1 MNKMYAQDYSS
12 DELMII
18 EASRYIQDTD
28 TVVVG
33 TGLPMASAMYAQRA
47 HAPNV
52 SFVIESG
59 PIDPV
64 FQSAPI
70 SVTDPGI
77 MNRCVK
83 MGGTRDVLGCMLQR
97 GLVDVGFLGGAQIDQ
112 YGNINS
118 TYMGS
123 PENPKVRF
131 PGSGGAND
139 IASNVPKI
147 LIITGHEKRRF
158 PPNVDYIT
166 TPGYIDGPDGRTRHF
181 LKVNKPDMILITDLA
196 VMEIDKTKGRWEI
209 TKLMPGVTVEKVME
223 NTGFIPGVAERVIA
237 VEPPTEED
245 LRILRDEVDPKGVY
259 LKRSHAG
266 KKDAPRPDLAMK
278 ASPRL

>member
-1 MNKMYAQDYSS
+1 MNKVYAQDYSS

-18 EASRYIQDTD
+18 EASRYIGDTD

-33 TGLPMASAMYAQRA
+33 TGLPMASAMFAQRV

-52 SFVIESG
+52 SFVVESG
-59 PIDPV
+59 PIDPIFPSV
-64 FQSAPI
+64 PI

-77 MNRCVK
+77 MNRAVK
-83 MGGTRDVLGCMLQR
+83 LGGTRDVLGCMLQR
-97 GLVDVGFLGGAQIDQ
+97 GLVDIGFLGGAQIDQ

-118 TYMGS
+118 SYMGS

-139 IASNVPKI
+139 IASHVPKI
-147 LIITGHEKRRF
+147 LILTGHEKRRF
-158 PPNVDYIT
+158 PPKVDFIT

-181 LKVNKPDMILITDLA
+181 LKVNKPEMILITDLA
-196 VMEIDKTKGRWEI
+196 VMEMDKDKGRWKI

-223 NTGFIPGVAERVIA
+223 NTGFVPGVAERLA
-237 VEPPTEED
+237 TVEPPTEED
-245 LRILRDEVDPKGVY
+245 LRVLREEVDPKGVY
-259 LKRSHAG
+259 LKKSKG
-266 KKDAPRPDLAMK
+266 KKKDAAEPELAK
-278 ASPRL
+278 AATSKQ